1 MKNKVYITIY
11 FFFIL
16 CAVFL
21 CSCSSDIKEIKPG
34 IQSVSPT
41 DNSIKQPV
49 RETAELQDSFFN
61 SYRNLEFPPDDYYWI
76 TCDRQ
81 SWGIKKILLISLFYQ
96 KIYGVLP
103 EDIDTLIQSKFLLFW
118 PRNLMTGQ
126 PVKLIKSR
134 DLVEN
139 ESDLASFKYHKNDST
154 TCGIDYLDLESE
166 TYHESDSKVWRI
178 KSFEKST
185 DSDDTFSQVV
195 VSDRLI
201 VSGGTDNLNGIE
213 DIEKMELVALCANL
227 NRLLSSNASMYYNNY
242 ETLPRSIEDILF
254 NECFLVRENFEALK
268 SRISAPGVNF
278 AWGYD
283 YGKKAFYYF
292 LDIDGIRYI
301 EFRGDFG
308 KEGSLPDIGF
318 PLMGPPYDLTDLD
331 MSTPFISSSNIGALE
346 IPDAY
351 FISITNIPLNE

>member
-1 MKNKVYITIY
+1 MNNPMYKVIY
-11 FFFIL
+11 FCFML
-16 CAVFL
+16 CAVLL

-34 IQSVSPT
+34 THTVSPT

-61 SYRNLEFPPDDYYWI
+61 RYRKLEFPVDDYYWI
-76 TCDRQ
+76 ICSWQR
-81 SWGIKKILLISLFYQ
+81 WGITTILLECLFYK

-103 EDIDTLIQSKFLLFW
+103 EDIDTLVQSEFLLFW

-139 ESDLASFKYHKNDST
+139 ESDLASFKYHKIDST
-154 TCGIDYLDLESE
+154 MCGIDYLDLESE

-178 KSFEKST
+178 RSFEKSA
-185 DSDDTFSQVV
+185 DPNSAFS
-195 VSDRLI
+195 RLA
-201 VSGGTDNLNGIE
+201 VSGGTDRLNGIE
-213 DIEKMELVALCANL
+213 DLKTKELVALCANL
-227 NRLLSSNASMYYNNY
+227 DRMLSSHAAMYYSNY

-254 NECFLVRENFEALK
+254 NSNFLIRENFEALK
-268 SRISAPGVNF
+268 SRISEPGVNF

-283 YGKKAFYYF
+283 YSKKAFYRF

-301 EFRGDFG
+301 EFRGDYG

-318 PLMGPPYDLTDLD
+318 PLTGPPYDLTDLD

-351 FISITNIPLNE
+351 FISIANIPLNE